1 MPKHLE
7 KRRRQWYAMLNIPK
21 ALHEH
26 FGKRKFLQS
35 LETDSLSIA
44 EERVSSVVA
53 NWKKQIALA
62 KKSGDGTGDALLDT
76 VIKVRQ
82 DSQRLQAKGDSDE
95 DIKWIHEDVAYSR
108 SWDDERGEFV
118 TDDQY
123 LANAVSVVHSGGML
137 LVEHIDEFLDS
148 KTTEQKSKDM
158 MRRDLGLFCDKFPF
172 PEDATR
178 QKVIKWINVDL
189 ESRTRKMAIQ
199 TKRRLISACSVYWDW
214 LEFHKELI
222 QDPPFTKVLPPKP
235 KKKSKA
241 DVQKLRKAFRVRDYH
256 KLLQATPEHHASLR
270 QLMMLGA
277 YTGCRIEELCSLK
290 ISSVDTDRM
299 EILDA
304 KSEAGWRTIPI
315 HKHIT
320 QLVAQLVDTSIDGF
334 LLSGLTFN
342 KYGDRSNAI
351 GKRFGRLKTKLEY
364 GGDHVFH
371 SFRKGFATQLE
382 NANIPLNVS
391 ARLMGHEIHNET
403 FGRYSD
409 GLAFEG
415 LRDAIS
421 HIDWEVTRSL

>member
-7 KRRRQWYAMLNIPK
+7 KRKLKWYAYVDVPV
-21 ALHEH
+21 ALREH

-35 LETDSLSIA
+35 LGTDSLSLA
-44 EERVSSVVA
+44 EELKIPVIA
-53 NWKKQIALA
+53 GWKKQIALA

-76 VIKVRQ
+76 VIRVRQ
-82 DSQRLQAKGDSDE
+82 DAQRLQAKGTSDE
-95 DIKWIHEDVAYSR
+95 DIKLIHEDVAYGR

-118 TDDQY
+118 TDDEP
-123 LANAVSVVHSGGML
+123 LANAVGVVHRGGML

-158 MRRDLGLFCDKFPF
+158 MRRDLGLFCDQFQF
-172 PEDATR
+172 PEDVNR

-214 LEFHKELI
+214 LEFHKGLV

-256 KLLQATPEHHASLR
+256 KLLQATPEHDTSLR

-277 YTGCRIEELCSLK
+277 YTGCRLEELCSLK
-290 ISSVDTDRM
+290 ISNVDTDRM

-364 GGDHVFH
+364 GEDQVFH

-382 NANIPLNVS
+382 NASIPLNVS
-391 ARLMGHEIHNET
+391 ARLMGHEISGET
-403 FGRYSD
+403 YGNYSD

-415 LRDAIS
+415 LREAIS
-421 HIDWEVTRSL
+421 HIDWRAS